1 MTTFPHLPSDFYEYS
16 ESLRRVRQAAFARQV
31 SPDSVLAV
39 VLCRVAASL
48 PPGIV
53 LPDGGTLDF
62 IAALV
67 GESGT
72 GKSKSMD
79 VAKDLLP
86 DIGTDY
92 DGVPIGSGEGIASAY
107 VGKVDDSG
115 TNPPLRTSALFYV
128 DEGSQLLT
136 VSKREGSITADT
148 MRSGWSGQTFGT
160 LNASADR
167 KRVVKRG
174 TYRFALAVGLQPV
187 YAADLLTGKDAGDPQ
202 RYLFA
207 GVTHPDIPDDVPPF
221 PDPIRLPLTGLPE
234 VSDTVQVDA
243 NVMKG
248 IRKRRAAV
256 SRGEVKP
263 DPLDSHRDL
272 LTLKVAALLSHLT
285 DESGDVTADLWELA
299 TYVVDNG
306 RNVRDYVVTQST
318 SERDR
323 IWQDAIARDLEKDA
337 MRDEHRE
344 RRARYSM
351 ARSMIRKAKQVAK
364 PTTRSILLTSVS
376 GKHRNVISFDDALDF
391 ACEYGTDDGRLRR
404 DGDYFTYL
412 PAA

>member
-16 ESLRRVRQAAFARQV
+16 ESLRRVRQAAFSRQV

-39 VLCRVAASL
+39 VLCRVSASL

-53 LPDGGTLDF
+53 LPEKGTLDF

-72 GKSKSMD
+72 GKSKATG
-79 VAKDLLP
+79 VATDLLP

-92 DGVPIGSGEGIASAY
+92 DGVPIGSGEGIAGAY

-136 VSKREGSITADT
+136 VSKREGSITANT
-148 MRSGWSGQTFGT
+148 MRSGWSGETFGT

-167 KRVVKRG
+167 KRIVKRG

-187 YAADLLTGKDAGDPQ
+187 YAAELLTGKDAGDPQ

-207 GVTHPDIPDDVPPF
+207 GVTHPDIPDDVVSF
-221 PDPIRLPLTGLPE
+221 PEPIRLPLTGLK
-234 VSDTVQVDA
+234 VSDTVQVDGD
-243 NVMKG
+243 VMKG

-299 TYVVDNG
+299 TCVVDNG
-306 RNVRDYVVTQST
+306 RNVRDYVVTQSK

-323 IWQDAIARDLEKDA
+323 IWRDNVTRDLEKDA

-344 RRARYSM
+344 RRARHSM
-351 ARSMIRKAKQVAK
+351 ARSMIRKAKHVGKA
-364 PTTRSILLTSVS
+364 TTRSILATAVS
-376 GKHRNVISFDDALDF
+376 GKHRNVVDFDDALDF

-404 DGDYFTYL
+404 DGDYFVYV